1 MSTITMSA
9 TNTRPTRTSRRK
21 RLPNPNW
28 REDFYR
34 NGRPDEQEVI
44 VISDSPT
51 PPPAHIRQP
60 PSQIE
65 TRGMKR
71 GRRSPPQLSN
81 PQQLQSSQV
90 SLQPISAVLTHKRRR
105 KGETQITQ
113 IHQQYNDT
121 SYRSYISTSSH
132 TSAHYRE
139 PISARESYSSASSS
153 RQAIIPNYDDKD
165 GHYIVKIGDDLTSR

>member
-1 MSTITMSA
+1 MSA

-51 PPPAHIRQP
+51 PPVHIRQL

-81 PQQLQSSQV
+81 TQQLQSSQV
-90 SLQPISAVLTHKRRR
+90 SLQPISAIPTHKRRR
-105 KGETQITQ
+105 KEITQ
-113 IHQQYNDT
+113 IHQQYDT

-139 PISARESYSSASSS
+139 PISAREVSQES
-153 RQAIIPNYDDKD
+153 
-165 GHYIVKIGDDLTSR
+165 